1 MVSSHERA
9 RASLQQLEIIGHAT
23 ALKARTCFA
32 LDGVENKR
40 AAERGRERGRQLFV
54 QVDPGT
60 RNRVYPAIDPP
71 STWESFE
78 AEARRTPAFAT
89 VTEQLATVTVIAQ
102 SVTQSLSQDGK
113 ARRPR
118 QTCHWHLFT
127 RGACLPSKLRVG
139 FHLHGSTRDD
149 GRVDADVGNDVSHDK
164 LGKGERTLWST
175 KPGIMLKQFKR
186 PHLISLFVF

>member
-1 MVSSHERA
+1 MDIHIAHIAANPRGACVSRMTQKKDAGWFPPTRE
-9 RASLQQLEIIGHAT
+9 RASLQQLEIIEHAT

-89 VTEQLATVTVIAQ
+89 VTEQLATVTVRAQ
-102 SVTQSLSQDGK
+102 SVTQSGK
-113 ARRPR
+113 KSPSAPGRPATGTCLHEEPVYR
-118 QTCHWHLFT
+118 Q
-127 RGACLPSKLRVG
+127 S
-139 FHLHGSTRDD
+139 
-149 GRVDADVGNDVSHDK
+149 
-164 LGKGERTLWST
+164 
-175 KPGIMLKQFKR
+175 
-186 PHLISLFVF
+186 